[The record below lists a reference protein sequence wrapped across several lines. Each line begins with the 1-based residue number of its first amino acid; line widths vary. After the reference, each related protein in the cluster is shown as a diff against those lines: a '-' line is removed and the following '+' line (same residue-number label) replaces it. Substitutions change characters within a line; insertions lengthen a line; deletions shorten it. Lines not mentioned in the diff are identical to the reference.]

1 MLSFEIP
8 PRPLNLLLLVNSLS
22 ILPDSQIK
30 TIHSTQYSMMDS
42 LKYKLICSAQSPART
57 RSELLKITD
66 LFERSKIKIN

>member
-1 MLSFEIP
+1 MGWVIRTKFSIKMLSFEIP

-42 LKYKLICSAQSPART
+42 LKYKLICSQ
-57 RSELLKITD
+57 RSLL
-66 LFERSKIKIN
+66 